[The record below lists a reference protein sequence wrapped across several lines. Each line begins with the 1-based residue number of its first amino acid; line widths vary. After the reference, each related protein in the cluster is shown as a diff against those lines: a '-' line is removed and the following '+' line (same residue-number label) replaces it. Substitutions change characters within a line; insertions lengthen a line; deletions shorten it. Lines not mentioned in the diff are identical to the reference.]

1 MTILKLKPIF
11 QERIW
16 GGRKLEKDFYY
27 QIPEGPIG
35 ECWGISAH
43 HHGESIIEE
52 GEFAGKLLSELWR
65 DQRDRLFGNYEMDE
79 FPLLI
84 KILDANDDLSVQVHP
99 NDQQAFELEG
109 ESYGKTECWFV
120 LEAEPNAEI
129 ILGHKAKTKEEMESL
144 TLEGK
149 WEELF
154 QKQPVKRGDFIFVKS
169 GTVHAIGKGI
179 VILETQQSSDTTYR
193 VYDYDRLDSKGKKR
207 ELHLEKALQV
217 TTVPDS
223 PAPINAKKETVLS
236 GEKTSLIEVPEFTV
250 IHHKIS
256 GSGYQVEIRESFEL
270 LSIIEG
276 SGKVQ
281 TDTGTIEVKKGDHF
295 IITREVKELLASGE
309 MEWITS
315 YI

>member
-16 GGRKLEKDFYY
+16 GGRKLETDFNYS
-27 QIPEGPIG
+27 IPKGPIG

-43 HHGESIIEE
+43 HHGESVVEE
-52 GEFAGKLLSELWR
+52 GEFKGEVLSALWR
-65 DQRDRLFGNYEMDE
+65 NHRSKLFGDYKMEE

-99 NDQQAFELEG
+99 NDEQATELEG
-109 ESYGKTECWFV
+109 EPYGKTECWYV
-120 LEAEPNAEI
+120 IDAEPGSEI
-129 ILGHKAKTKEEMESL
+129 ILGHKAQTKEEMVKL
-144 TLEGK
+144 TS
-149 WEELF
+149 EERWDDLL

-193 VYDYDRLDSKGKKR
+193 VYDYDRTDSEGNKR

-223 PAPINAKKETVLS
+223 QTIHASQTVTAAG
-236 GEKTSLIEVPEFTV
+236 GEKTFLIEVPEFSV
-250 IHHKIS
+250 VHHKIS
-256 GSGYQVEIRESFEL
+256 GTGYRIAGRDTFQLI
-270 LSIIEG
+270 SIIEG
-276 SGKVQ
+276 NGKIESESEVM
-281 TDTGTIEVKKGDHF
+281 EVKKGDHL
-295 IITREVKELLASGE
+295 IMTRELKELIASGE

-315 YI
+315 FI

>member
-1 MTILKLKPIF
+1 MPILKLKPIF

-16 GGRKLEKDFYY
+16 GGRKLETDFHYP
-27 QIPEGPIG
+27 IPEGSIG

-43 HHGESIIEE
+43 DHGESIVEG
-52 GEFAGKLLSELWR
+52 GEFAGKTLSELWR
-65 DQRDRLFGNYEMDE
+65 KHRNKLFGDYKMDE

-99 NDQQAFELEG
+99 NDLQASELEG
-109 ESYGKTECWFV
+109 EPYGKTECWYV
-120 LEAEPNAEI
+120 IDAEPGSEI
-129 ILGHKAKTKEEMESL
+129 ILGHKAQTKNDLEKLTSEERWDDL
-144 TLEGK
+144 L
-149 WEELF
+149 

-193 VYDYDRLDSKGKKR
+193 VYDYDRTDLEGNKR

-223 PAPINAKKETVLS
+223 HALHTPQTETVTG
-236 GEKTSLIEVPEFTV
+236 GEKTLLIEVPEFTV

-256 GSGYQVEIRESFEL
+256 GYDFRLEGRDSFQL
-270 LSIIEG
+270 ISIIEG
-276 SGKVQ
+276 NGKIVW
-281 TDTGTIEVKKGDHF
+281 DREVVEVKKGDHM
-295 IITREVKELLASGE
+295 IMTREVKELIASGE
-309 MEWITS
+309 MEWIT
-315 YI
+315 IFL